1 MGWIP
6 ADIPDLTGRRAIV
19 TGANAGLGLEVAHGL
34 AAHGAEVVLACRN
47 TAKAEAAA
55 AAIRERTPAATVE
68 VGALDLADLD
78 SVAAFAASASSGR
91 LDLLVNNAGL
101 MAIDEARTAQGAE
114 MQFGVNHLGHF
125 ALTAR
130 LLPLLLATPGSRVA
144 TMSSMGHRAARGPA
158 DPRLERRYDRWQ
170 AYFHSKLANLLF
182 TAELQRRL
190 AAAGASTIAVAAHP
204 GASNTD
210 LGTEGSG
217 LSNRGLRL
225 LPFIGQSAE
234 RGRPPDAARAH
245 RPAVRG
251 GEYYGPRFLA
261 FGATPVRET
270 PTRAARDAAAA
281 RRLWDL
287 SVELSGWTRVRRLI
301 RRVVEIHG
309 SARADGGGLRA
320 HRRPAHH
327 AHRARRAVAVR
338 SPTPN
343 PPRARRTAARPRRC
357 GTRRTRTRCASRP
370 TAAARR
376 SPRTRR
382 RTRSPSPRSS
392 ATGVMPPLAMSG
404 IVKMPAATTA
414 GIASRNE

>member
-1 MGWIP
+1 MGWTP

-34 AAHGAEVVLACRN
+34 AARGAEVVLACRN

-55 AAIRERTPAATVE
+55 AALRDRTPGAAVE

-78 SVAAFAASASSGR
+78 SVAAFAATQSGR

-101 MAIDEARTAQGAE
+101 MAIDEARTAQGVE

-130 LLPLLLATPGSRVA
+130 LLPLLLATPGARVA
-144 TMSSMGHRAARGPA
+144 TMSSMGHRAARGSA
-158 DPRLERRYDRWQ
+158 DPHLEGRYDRWQ
-170 AYFHSKLANLLF
+170 AYFQSKLANLLF

-190 AAAGASTIAVAAHP
+190 AEAGASTIAVAAHP

-217 LSNRGLRL
+217 LSNVGLRL
-225 LPFIGQSAE
+225 VPVIGQSAE
-234 RGRPPDAARAH
+234 RGARPMLRALTD
-245 RPAVRG
+245 PAVRG

-287 SVELSGWTRVRRLI
+287 SVELSGLT
-301 RRVVEIHG
+301 
-309 SARADGGGLRA
+309 
-320 HRRPAHH
+320 PAF
-327 AHRARRAVAVR
+327 VA
-338 SPTPN
+338 
-343 PPRARRTAARPRRC
+343 
-357 GTRRTRTRCASRP
+357 
-370 TAAARR
+370 
-376 SPRTRR
+376 
-382 RTRSPSPRSS
+382 
-392 ATGVMPPLAMSG
+392 
-404 IVKMPAATTA
+404 
-414 GIASRNE
+414 

>member
-1 MGWIP
+1 MGWVP

-55 AAIRERTPAATVE
+55 VAIRERTPSAAVA

-78 SVAAFAASASSGR
+78 SVAAFAAGRSGR

-101 MAIDEARTAQGAE
+101 MAIDEARTSDGVE

-144 TMSSMGHRAARGPA
+144 TMSSMGHRAARGPG

-190 AAAGASTIAVAAHP
+190 AAADASTIAVAAHP

-217 LSNRGLRL
+217 FSNWGLRL
-225 LPFIGQSAE
+225 LPVIGQSAE
-234 RGRPPDAARAH
+234 RGARPMLRALTD
-245 RPAVRG
+245 PTVRG

-270 PTRAARDAAAA
+270 PTRAARDADAA

-287 SVELSGWTRVRRLI
+287 SVELSGL
-301 RRVVEIHG
+301 E
-309 SARADGGGLRA
+309 
-320 HRRPAHH
+320 PAF
-327 AHRARRAVAVR
+327 VA
-338 SPTPN
+338 
-343 PPRARRTAARPRRC
+343 
-357 GTRRTRTRCASRP
+357 
-370 TAAARR
+370 
-376 SPRTRR
+376 
-382 RTRSPSPRSS
+382 
-392 ATGVMPPLAMSG
+392 
-404 IVKMPAATTA
+404 
-414 GIASRNE
+414 

>member
-55 AAIRERTPAATVE
+55 VAIRERTPSAAVA

-78 SVAAFAASASSGR
+78 SVAAFAAAQSGR

-101 MAIDEARTAQGAE
+101 MAIDEARTAQGVE

-130 LLPLLLATPGSRVA
+130 LLPLLLATQGSRVA
-144 TMSSMGHRAARGPA
+144 TMSSMGHRSARGQAP
-158 DPRLERRYDRWQ
+158 PVRYNRWQ

-190 AAAGASTIAVAAHP
+190 AEADAATIAVAAHP

-217 LSNRGLRL
+217 FSNVGLRL
-225 LPFIGQSAE
+225 APFIGQSAE
-234 RGRPPDAARAH
+234 RGARPMLRALTD
-245 RPAVRG
+245 PSVRG
-251 GEYYGPRFLA
+251 GEYYGPRFLV

-270 PTRAARDAAAA
+270 PTRAARDADAA

-287 SVELSGWTRVRRLI
+287 SVELSGL
-301 RRVVEIHG
+301 E
-309 SARADGGGLRA
+309 
-320 HRRPAHH
+320 PAF
-327 AHRARRAVAVR
+327 V
-338 SPTPN
+338 S
-343 PPRARRTAARPRRC
+343 
-357 GTRRTRTRCASRP
+357 
-370 TAAARR
+370 
-376 SPRTRR
+376 
-382 RTRSPSPRSS
+382 
-392 ATGVMPPLAMSG
+392 
-404 IVKMPAATTA
+404 
-414 GIASRNE
+414 

>member
-1 MGWIP
+1 MGWTPSDIP
-6 ADIPDLTGRRAIV
+6 ALTGRRAIV

-47 TAKAEAAA
+47 TAKADAAA
-55 AAIRERTPAATVE
+55 AAIRDRTPGARIE

-78 SVAAFAASASSGR
+78 SVAAFAATQSGR

-130 LLPLLLATPGSRVA
+130 LLPLLLTTPGSRVGS
-144 TMSSMGHRAARGPA
+144 MSSMGHRAARGQA

-204 GASNTD
+204 GGSNTD

-217 LSNRGLRL
+217 LSNVGLRL
-225 LPFIGQSAE
+225 LPFIGQPAAL
-234 RGRPPDAARAH
+234 GARPMLRALTD
-245 RPAVRG
+245 PAVRG
-251 GEYYGPRFLA
+251 GEYYGPRFMV
-261 FGATPVRET
+261 FGATPVLET
-270 PTRAARDAAAA
+270 PSRAARDTAAA

-287 SVELSGWTRVRRLI
+287 SVELSGL
-301 RRVVEIHG
+301 E
-309 SARADGGGLRA
+309 
-320 HRRPAHH
+320 PAF
-327 AHRARRAVAVR
+327 
-338 SPTPN
+338 
-343 PPRARRTAARPRRC
+343 AA
-357 GTRRTRTRCASRP
+357 
-370 TAAARR
+370 
-376 SPRTRR
+376 
-382 RTRSPSPRSS
+382 
-392 ATGVMPPLAMSG
+392 
-404 IVKMPAATTA
+404 
-414 GIASRNE
+414 